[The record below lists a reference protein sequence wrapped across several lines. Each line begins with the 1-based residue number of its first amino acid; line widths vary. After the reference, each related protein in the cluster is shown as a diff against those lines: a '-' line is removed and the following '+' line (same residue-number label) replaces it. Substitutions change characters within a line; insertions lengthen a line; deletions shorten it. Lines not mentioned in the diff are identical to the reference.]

1 MIITIVIIN
10 TVGKTVQFVFV
21 TRGVQ
26 YSYCSKFCHSLRM
39 TRYEGNT
46 EKQ

>member
-10 TVGKTVQFVFV
+10 TVGKTVQFV
-21 TRGVQ
+21 TRGVK

-39 TRYEGNT
+39 TRYEGDT